1 MWLRQGQPGPLTGGI
16 TMAGKFSIPASE
28 FKHRWAT
35 LQQKMA
41 AANIDVLIAHG
52 DEADPSNVRYLSDYW
67 PLFETGGVA
76 LGREGD
82 PTLLIGPET
91 LTFAQDRSKCSRIMQ
106 LLEYR
111 ESAEPEYPGVK
122 LSSFEDVIREASGGK
137 EVKRIGIAGLPVMP
151 VTVYEALRK
160 AAGKAKLVR
169 ADDLIVEMRTI
180 KSANEIKCMKE
191 AFRISEVATE
201 YVLNHMKPGMTEQ
214 QVVGLA
220 QAAMYENGAEYEG
233 HPTYV
238 LTGKNS
244 THAIGRPS
252 PKVIKKG
259 ELIQLNIGALVS
271 GYSSSVGR
279 PVCFGKMPPKMR
291 DLVSFG
297 LEAHYKTAEMM
308 RAGAP
313 AAEVVIKF
321 EEFVKSRGYGDYL
334 LYGPCH
340 AIGLMEVERP
350 WMESSSR
357 YDLAENMTFQV
368 DTFLY
373 IAGKFGLRWENGVRV
388 TKSGVEWLSSRWNEV
403 LEL

>member
-1 MWLRQGQPGPLTGGI
+1 
-16 TMAGKFSIPASE
+16 MALPSIPKSE
-28 FKHRWAT
+28 FQQRWAT

-41 AANIDVLIAHG
+41 EADIDVLIAHG
-52 DEADPSNVRYLSDYW
+52 DEADPSMIRYLSDYW
-67 PLFETGGVA
+67 PLFETAGVA
-76 LGREGD
+76 IGREGD
-82 PTLLIGPET
+82 PILLIGPES
-91 LTFAQDRSKCSRIMQ
+91 LTFARDRSKCERIMQ

-122 LSSFEDVIREASGGK
+122 LDTFEDVLQALGGDSIRK
-137 EVKRIGIAGLPVMP
+137 IGVAGLPVMP
-151 VTVYEALRK
+151 VTVYNALKK

-180 KSANEIKCMKE
+180 KSPNELKCMRE
-191 AFRISEVATE
+191 AFRISEIATE
-201 YVLNHMKPGMTEQ
+201 YVLQNMKPGMTEQ

-220 QAAMYENGAEYEG
+220 QAAMYEHGAEYEG

-238 LTGKNS
+238 LSGRNS

-252 PKVIKKG
+252 RKILKKG

-279 PVCFGKMPPKMR
+279 PVCFGKMPAKMR

-297 LEAHYKTAEMM
+297 LEAHYKTAELMK
-308 RAGAP
+308 AGVP
-313 AAEVVIKF
+313 AADVVIKF
-321 EEFVKSRGYGDYL
+321 EEFVKQAGYGDYL

-350 WMESSSR
+350 WMESSSK
-357 YDLAENMTFQV
+357 YLLQENMTFQV

-373 IAGKFGLRWENGVRV
+373 TKQYGLRWENGVRV
-388 TKSGVEWLSSRWNEV
+388 TAKGVEWLSSKFNEV

>member
-1 MWLRQGQPGPLTGGI
+1 
-16 TMAGKFSIPASE
+16 MAGKFSIPKSE
-28 FKHRWAT
+28 FQQRWAT

-41 AANIDVLIAHG
+41 EKDLDVLIAHG
-52 DEADPSNVRYLSDYW
+52 DEADPSMVRYLSDYW

-82 PTLLIGPET
+82 PILLIGPET
-91 LTFAQDRSKCSRIMQ
+91 LTFAQDRSKCDRIMQ

-111 ESAEPEYPGVK
+111 ESAEPEYPGVV
-122 LSSFEDVIREASGGK
+122 LDTFSDVIARAADGK
-137 EVKRIGIAGLPVMP
+137 EVKRIGVAGMPVMP
-151 VTVYEALRK
+151 VTVYDALKK
-160 AAGKAKLVR
+160 AAGKAKIVR

-180 KSANEIKCMKE
+180 KSPNEIKCMRE
-191 AFRISEVATE
+191 AFRISEIATE
-201 YVLNHMKPGMTEQ
+201 YVLNNMKPGMTEQ

-238 LTGKNS
+238 LSGKNS

-252 PKVIKKG
+252 NKVIKEG

-279 PVCFGKMPPKMR
+279 PVCIGKMPAKMR

-297 LEAHYKTAEMM
+297 LEMHYKTAEMM
-308 RAGAP
+308 KAGEP
-313 AAEVVIKF
+313 AADVVIKF
-321 EEFVKSRGYGDYL
+321 EEIVKAAGYGDYL

-350 WMESSSR
+350 WMESSSK
-357 YDLAENMTFQV
+357 YPLAENMTFQV

-373 IAGKFGLRWENGVRV
+373 IKGKFGLRWENGVRV
-388 TKSGVEWLSSRWNEV
+388 TKTGVEWLSEKYNQV